1 MIRTIFDHGGH
12 VKAYDPIANESMKEI
27 FPEIIYFESWELA
40 CKDADG
46 VVIMTDWN
54 EFRGMSLDVLKS
66 LVSTP
71 VILDTRNILSI
82 EKLNEY
88 GFIFDNV
95 GRKPVL

>member
-1 MIRTIFDHGGH
+1 MNKDGE
-12 VKAYDPIANESMKEI
+12 YNE
-27 FPEIIYFESWELA
+27 
-40 CKDADG
+40 
-46 VVIMTDWN
+46 WN
-54 EFRGMSLDVLKS
+54 EFRGMSLEVLKS
-66 LVSTP
+66 LVSAP

>member
-1 MIRTIFDHGGH
+1 
-12 VKAYDPIANESMKEI
+12 
-27 FPEIIYFESWELA
+27 
-40 CKDADG
+40 
-46 VVIMTDWN
+46 MTEWN